1 LNKGTLYTIAA
12 PSGAG
17 KTSLV
22 KALAEG
28 DARVKVSISHTTR
41 PQRPGEVDGENYFFV
56 ALEDFQ
62 TMAQQQAFLEHAEV
76 FGNHYGTSKAW
87 VEKQLEGGF
96 DVILEI
102 DWQGVAQVRQLFAN
116 NRSIFI
122 LPPSRV
128 ALEERLRARGQDDD
142 GVIAERMSKA
152 TAEMSHYSEFDY
164 LVVND
169 DFDQGLTDLRTIF
182 HAERLSLVKQ
192 QEKYQQLLS
201 ELLR

>member
-1 LNKGTLYTIAA
+1 MNKGTLYTIAA